1 MTEQTQRSSIHDSG
15 RTQAYYFAGT
25 EPYLRRPS
33 WEDLSQQ
40 LNVSIDT
47 VRRDLK
53 ALDRAGLVQY
63 IRGGAK
69 AVHESHQFAH
79 FNGRK
84 VIHNELKREAARK
97 AVQLIQPNDLVM
109 LNSGTTTTILAEE
122 IAQADLTCSIVTN
135 NIAAAEAAAA
145 NPKCRIH
152 LLGGDWGRGRAV
164 HLGKP
169 LPSRSGNVFPRY
181 LLFSRQFAGCAG
193 RPDRFPFPRNPH
205 HAGHGP
211 QRLENLRRHGFYQ
224 AGPPGQK
231 AGLPPVADACRHHGQ
246 RYRDRRPA
254 ALQGRR
260 H

>member
-1 MTEQTQRSSIHDSG
+1 MIQEERKHIILQELSRASVVK
-15 RTQAYYFAGT
+15 
-25 EPYLRRPS
+25 L
-33 WEDLSQQ
+33 EDLSQQ

-152 LLGGDWGRGRAV
+152 LLGGDWDGAEQSTWGSRCLREAETYFPDICFLAV
-164 HLGKP
+164 NSLDVQ
-169 LPSRSGNVFPRY
+169 SGLTDFHFREIPIMQAMARNAWKTYAVMDSTKLDRLAKKQVFP
-181 LLFSRQFAGCAG
+181 LAQT
-193 RPDRFPFPRNPH
+193 
-205 HAGHGP
+205 
-211 QRLENLRRHGFYQ
+211 
-224 AGPPGQK
+224 
-231 AGLPPVADACRHHGQ
+231 PVIIMDSDIGADDLQ
-246 RYRDRRPA
+246 RYKDGGIEI
-254 ALQGRR
+254 Q
-260 H
+260 

>member
-1 MTEQTQRSSIHDSG
+1 MIQEERKHIILQELSRASVVK
-15 RTQAYYFAGT
+15 
-25 EPYLRRPS
+25 L
-33 WEDLSQQ
+33 EDLSQQ

-152 LLGGDWGRGRAV
+152 LLGGDWDGAEQSTWG
-164 HLGKP
+164 
-169 LPSRSGNVFPRY
+169 SRCLREAATYFPRY
-181 LLFSRQFAGCAG
+181 LLSSRQFAGRTV
-193 RPDRFPFPRNPH
+193 RPDRFSLPRNPH

-211 QRLENLRRHGFYQ
+211 QCLENIRRHGFYQ

-231 AGLPPVADACRHHGQ
+231 TGLSPGADACHYHGQ
-246 RYRDRRPA
+246 RYRGRRPA

>member
-1 MTEQTQRSSIHDSG
+1 MIQEERKHIILQELSRASVVK
-15 RTQAYYFAGT
+15 
-25 EPYLRRPS
+25 L
-33 WEDLSQQ
+33 EDLSQQ

-152 LLGGDWGRGRAV
+152 LLGGDWDGAELV
-164 HLGKP
+164 EP
-169 LPSRSGNVFPRY
+169 LSHITRLSGLYTY
-181 LLFSRQFAGCAG
+181 LL
-193 RPDRFPFPRNPH
+193 
-205 HAGHGP
+205 
-211 QRLENLRRHGFYQ
+211 RHGYGEELLYDVFYNNLMRVVRQ
-224 AGPPGQK
+224 S
-231 AGLPPVADACRHHGQ
+231 
-246 RYRDRRPA
+246 
-254 ALQGRR
+254 
-260 H
+260 